1 MSLVAFILHKVWL
14 RRLSLV
20 AASGGYSLLQC
31 MDFSLWCLFLFQ
43 SPDSRN
49 RGFSSCSTWAL
60 EHGLSNCGSM
70 GLLLLSIWSLPQ
82 LQLEPMSPALVDGF
96 LTTVSS
102 EKSLFEVLLVEL
114 FVCPIVPLQEVLSAF
129 PSSIFLCLGWG
140 KH

>member
-1 MSLVAFILHKVWL
+1 MHRHFSSCGEQGL
-14 RRLSLV
+14 RSGCG
-20 AASGGYSLLQC
+20 AQASHCS
-31 MDFSLWCLFLFQ
+31 DFSCCGAQPLGHV
-43 SPDSRN
+43 
-49 RGFSSCSTWAL
+49 GFSSYCIQLSSCSSRVL

-82 LQLEPMSPALVDGF
+82 LQLEPVSPALVDGF